1 MIEVIG
7 WVGSFL
13 FSICAIPQAY
23 QSYKEKSSKGINS
36 LFLIT
41 WFLGEILCLLY
52 GFLVELP
59 YPIMVNYIVN
69 LSCLLVI
76 AYYKVKK

>member
-23 QSYKEKSSKGINS
+23 QSFKEKSSKGINS

-76 AYYKVKK
+76 AYFKVKK